1 MKEIIILK
9 SRDGSKNYLRRLSED
24 NPKTYLLVTELE
36 TVGVG
41 QDSEGNV
48 THIDPSG
55 GPFIAKGA
63 YLDEAD
69 AVVESFDHLKG
80 KGFTITFE

>member
-1 MKEIIILK
+1 MKEIIILR
-9 SRDGSKNYLRRLSED
+9 SRDGSKNYLKRLSED
-24 NPKTYLLVTELE
+24 DPKTYLLVTELK

-41 QDSEGNV
+41 RDSEGNV

-63 YLDEAD
+63 YLNEAD
-69 AVVESFDHLKG
+69 AVVGSFNHLKG

>member
-9 SRDGSKNYLRRLSED
+9 SRDGSKNYLKRLSED

-41 QDSEGNV
+41 TGSEGI

-55 GPFIAKGA
+55 GPFIARGA

-69 AVVESFDHLKG
+69 AVVKSFDHLKG
-80 KGFTITFE
+80 QGFTITFE